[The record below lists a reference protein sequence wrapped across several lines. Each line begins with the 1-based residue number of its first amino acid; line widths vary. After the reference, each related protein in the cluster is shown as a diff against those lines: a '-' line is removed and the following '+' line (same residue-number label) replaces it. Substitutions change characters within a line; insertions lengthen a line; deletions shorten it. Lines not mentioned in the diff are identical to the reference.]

1 MGACDEFGCDTAP
14 TKEYLLRQEYPDL
27 EEKWLVYNDHK
38 RNFLVAEGRL
48 SKFGIVKRFFN
59 PKEYDRVREN
69 WVKTKFLYM
78 DALKEYQILEKLLWD
93 Y

>member
-27 EEKWLVYNDHK
+27 EKWIVYNDHK

-48 SKFGIVKRFFN
+48 AKFGIVKRFLN
-59 PKEYDRVREN
+59 PKKYDHVLSDWDETKSLYEN
-69 WVKTKFLYM
+69 
-78 DALKEYQILEKLLWD
+78 AEKEYLILEKLLWD

>member
-27 EEKWLVYNDHK
+27 EEKWVIYQCHEQLFSSIDK
-38 RNFLVAEGRL
+38 RLK
-48 SKFGIVKRFFN
+48 KFGAVRKFLYA
-59 PKEYDRVREN
+59 KEYDRVRADWDE
-69 WVKTKFLYM
+69 TKSLYE